1 MALTE
6 ELAKKMYADMWRIR
20 MFEEEANRQLGLGN
34 VVGALHLYCGEE
46 AVAVGVCSNL
56 RNDDYIVG
64 THRSHGHCLAKG
76 VDMDHAM
83 AELFGKVDGT
93 CSGKGGSMHVADL
106 SLNILGANG
115 IVAGGLGPGTG
126 TALASKI
133 RKSDQVSV
141 CFFGDG
147 AVARGPF
154 HEAITMGALWKLPV
168 VYVCENNGLQ
178 QWVRR
183 ESVAVVDSV
192 ATMATSYGIPGVSVD
207 GQDVVA
213 VYEAAGEAIDRAR
226 RGDGPSLIEAR
237 TYRYF
242 GHSPGD
248 LEEYRSSEEVEDW
261 RTNRDPINTLRAYME
276 ERQWLTEREDE
287 QIQGATATVVSK
299 AVKFAEDSAFP
310 AVEEAFTDVVD
321 TTWRAEA

>member
-1 MALTE
+1 M
-6 ELAKKMYADMWRIR
+6 
-20 MFEEEANRQLGLGN
+20 
-34 VVGALHLYCGEE
+34 
-46 AVAVGVCSNL
+46 
-56 RNDDYIVG
+56 
-64 THRSHGHCLAKG
+64 
-76 VDMDHAM
+76 
-83 AELFGKVDGT
+83 
-93 CSGKGGSMHVADL
+93 
-106 SLNILGANG
+106 
-115 IVAGGLGPGTG
+115 
-126 TALASKI
+126 
-133 RKSDQVSV
+133 

-207 GQDVVA
+207 GQNVVA

-226 RGDGPSLIEAR
+226 RGDGPRLIEAR

-310 AVEEAFTDVVD
+310 AVEEAFTDVLD